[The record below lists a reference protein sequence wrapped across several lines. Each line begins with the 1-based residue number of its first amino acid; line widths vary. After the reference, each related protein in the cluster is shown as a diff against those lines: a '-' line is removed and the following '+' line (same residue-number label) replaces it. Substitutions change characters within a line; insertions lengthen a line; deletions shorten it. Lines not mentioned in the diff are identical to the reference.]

1 MISADPP
8 PFERLAARLTAK
20 ARALAEARAE
30 ARALARRD
38 NPARWRNARLVW
50 PLFAKD

>member
-8 PFERLAARLTAK
+8 PFDRLVTRLAAK

-30 ARALARRD
+30 AHALARRD
-38 NPARWRNARLVW
+38 DPARWRRARLVW

>member
-8 PFERLAARLTAK
+8 RFDRLVVRLTGK

-30 ARALARRD
+30 ARHLARRD
-38 NPARWRNARLVW
+38 DPARWRNARLVW